1 MRRKGAKRT
10 RSRYRNPATLPGL
23 RVELMFPSLR
33 MGLSPVPAAIARK
46 YLRQGNGCQGVD
58 LDRVDLDRK
67 VEEAAAAHPDFFI
80 FESLPGAGAVLAAR
94 LLAAFGSQRERYTNA
109 EQVQANSGI
118 APVTERSGRRRRLR
132 SQSQHGDAN
141 R

>member
-1 MRRKGAKRT
+1 
-10 RSRYRNPATLPGL
+10 
-23 RVELMFPSLR
+23 

-58 LDRVDLDRK
+58 LDRK
-67 VEEAAAAHPDFFI
+67 IEEAAAAHPDLFI